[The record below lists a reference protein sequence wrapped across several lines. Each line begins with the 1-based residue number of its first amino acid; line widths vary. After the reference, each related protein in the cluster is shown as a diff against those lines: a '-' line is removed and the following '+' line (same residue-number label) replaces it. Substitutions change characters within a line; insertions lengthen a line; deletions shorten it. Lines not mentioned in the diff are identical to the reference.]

1 MKHSLNVAHRAELIL
16 IQILG
21 ELEKAINE
29 PQRSNILVKDSETDV
44 VHFKLS
50 NLSMVTKFLVTLS
63 RIHRLNIQNTIT
75 TKRDVYYEDVILFKK
90 QSTFEHYLGKLTR
103 ILEFN
108 SKKLGMVLL
117 FLLIISFNCNHQQR
131 AVFLEI

>member
-16 IQILG
+16 IQFLG

-29 PQRSNILVKDSETDV
+29 PQRSNILVKDSQTDV
-44 VHFKLS
+44 VHFKLL

-75 TKRDVYYEDVILFKK
+75 TKR
-90 QSTFEHYLGKLTR
+90 YL
-103 ILEFN
+103 IF
-108 SKKLGMVLL
+108 
-117 FLLIISFNCNHQQR
+117 CY
-131 AVFLEI
+131 